1 MSQTQVQLVG
11 NVRTGAVFAGV
22 VTATSANIGGGAVGI
37 NSDGINVTGII
48 TATSFSGD
56 GSGLTGV
63 GVGAS
68 DNINTTGII
77 TASKISASEFVGSGD
92 NLVFSPTITSFSPID
107 GATGVS
113 ALNDVNIVLTYNQPV
128 SIGTTGTIT
137 LRKGSASGTIVESYN
152 VGISTRATVTNQ
164 TLTIDTV
171 NKFDYDQEYYV
182 VLPVG
187 TVKNNLEGNSGL
199 LDTYNFTTEAGP
211 VVTSYSPGIGSTN
224 IATDANIILTFD
236 KNIRAGVGTIRLEV
250 GTGGTSIVESYD
262 VSSSNRLTFGSNTL
276 TIDPTSNLT
285 VATNYYVV
293 VPNGAIAGYT
303 GVSTYNFTT
312 VSFALSSISPT
323 NGATNVGVNT
333 NITLTFTNT
342 PTRGTGTIE
351 LRSGSVDGG
360 LIENFNAASSG
371 NISVVG
377 NDWILNPTNTITT
390 NTIVYLVIPSTA
402 IQNYVGL
409 NTTGADSYSFTTTI
423 QPSTLGAAYEGGY
436 TICMAGGTVWVVA
449 PNTSEVSRTWY
460 CRDDA
465 NTTAQSTSG
474 CTGWFVPTF
483 SQLCNPGYIC
493 RTYWDSYSH
502 FYLSSEAFSIAV
514 RGIHFLTGNC
524 NKYNACNKN
533 LVKCVRSFRCV
544 TY

>member
-1 MSQTQVQLVG
+1 MAFQ
-11 NVRTGAVFAGV
+11 
-22 VTATSANIGGGAVGI
+22 I
-37 NSDGINVTGII
+37 NNVTVIDDDRNFNAGII

-63 GVGAS
+63 GVGTA

-92 NLVFSPTITSFSPID
+92 NLVFSPTVTSFSPTD

-137 LRKGSASGTIVESYN
+137 LRKGSSTGTIAESYE
-152 VGISTRATVTNQ
+152 VGVSTRATVTNQ

-182 VLPVG
+182 VLPTG
-187 TVKNNLEGNSGL
+187 TVKNNLDGNSGL

-211 VVTSYSPGIGSTN
+211 VVTSYSPGIGSTDISTSEN
-224 IATDANIILTFD
+224 IVFTFD
-236 KNIRAGVGTIRLEV
+236 KNIRAGVGTITLEV

-262 VSSSNRLTFGSNTL
+262 VSSSNRLTFSTNTL

-293 VPNGAIAGYT
+293 VPDDAVAGYT

-312 VSFALSSISPT
+312 ISFAFVSSIPAD
-323 NGATNVGVNT
+323 GATNVGVNT

-342 PTRGTGTIE
+342 TTRGTGTIE
-351 LRSGSVDGG
+351 LRSGSVGG
-360 LIENFNAASSG
+360 SVIESFDAASSG
-371 NISVVG
+371 RISVSG
-377 NDWILNPTNTITT
+377 SDWILDPTNDLPD
-390 NTIVYLVIPSTA
+390 NTVIYPIIPNGA

-409 NTTGADSYSFTTTI
+409 NTTGADSYSFTTI
-423 QPSTLGAAYEGGY
+423 DQPSTLGAAYEGGY
-436 TICMAGGTVWVVA
+436 TICMAGGTVWVVS
-449 PNTSEVSRTWY
+449 PNTTEVSRNWY
-460 CRDDA
+460 CRNDA
-465 NTTAQSTSG
+465 VTTAQQVSG
-474 CTGWFVPTF
+474 CTGWFVP
-483 SQLCNPGYIC
+483 SVGQLQNPGFTC
-493 RTYWDSYSH
+493 RTYWDSYSSTC
-502 FYLSSEAFSIAV
+502 YWSSTERLSLNAWGVYFSDGTAPPV
-514 RGIHFLTGNC
+514 
-524 NKYNACNKN
+524 NKSTVHCIRA
-533 LVKCVRSFRCV
+533 FRCV

>member
-63 GVGAS
+63 GVGTA

-92 NLVFSPTITSFSPID
+92 NLVFSPTVTSFSPTD

-113 ALNDVNIVLTYNQPV
+113 ALNDVDIVLTYNQPV

-137 LRKGSASGTIVESYN
+137 LRKGSSTGTIAESYE
-152 VGISTRATVTNQ
+152 VGVSTRATVTNQ

-182 VLPVG
+182 VLPTG
-187 TVKNNLEGNSGL
+187 TVRNNLGGNSGIL
-199 LDTYNFTTEAGP
+199 TTYNFTTEAGP
-211 VVTSYSPGIGSTN
+211 VVTSYSPGIGSTGVN
-224 IATDANIILTFD
+224 YTTNIILTFD
-236 KNIRAGVGTIRLEV
+236 KNIRAGVGTITLEV

-262 VSSSNRLTFGSNTL
+262 VSSSNRLTFGSDTL
-276 TIDPTSNLT
+276 TIDPTSLLALNT
-285 VATNYYVV
+285 THYVV
-293 VPNGAIAGYT
+293 VPNGAVAGYT

-312 VSFALSSISPT
+312 LNAPALP
-323 NGATNVGVNT
+323 G
-333 NITLTFTNT
+333 
-342 PTRGTGTIE
+342 
-351 LRSGSVDGG
+351 
-360 LIENFNAASSG
+360 
-371 NISVVG
+371 
-377 NDWILNPTNTITT
+377 
-390 NTIVYLVIPSTA
+390 
-402 IQNYVGL
+402 
-409 NTTGADSYSFTTTI
+409 DS
-423 QPSTLGAAYEGGY
+423 YEGGY
-436 TICMAGGTVWVVA
+436 AICTSGGTVWVVA

-465 NTTAQSTSG
+465 NTTAQQVSG
-474 CTGWFVPTF
+474 CTGWFVP
-483 SQLCNPGYIC
+483 SIGQLQNPGYTC
-493 RTYWDSYSH
+493 RTYWDSYSSTS
-502 FYLSSEAFSIAV
+502 YWSSTEFSSTYAWNV
-514 RGIHFLTGNC
+514 GFFSGLTFNC
-524 NKYNACNKN
+524 NKTN
-533 LVKCVRSFRCV
+533 VRCVRAFRCV